1 MMLHAKIINALKIQT
16 CTSPTNQAITSVR
29 FRVQMKNSLL
39 ELENSNKNLHCSYAV
54 RLHLLTD
61 NFLYSTIPISAH
73 HGDIKLCYSWN
84 SGFKHVL
91 INYYIT
97 K

>member
-1 MMLHAKIINALKIQT
+1 MILHAKIINALKIQT
-16 CTSPTNQAITSVR
+16 CTSSTNQAITFVR

-61 NFLYSTIPISAH
+61 NFLYSTIPILAH
-73 HGDIKLCYSWN
+73 HGGIKLCYSWK

-91 INYYIT
+91 INY
-97 K
+97 